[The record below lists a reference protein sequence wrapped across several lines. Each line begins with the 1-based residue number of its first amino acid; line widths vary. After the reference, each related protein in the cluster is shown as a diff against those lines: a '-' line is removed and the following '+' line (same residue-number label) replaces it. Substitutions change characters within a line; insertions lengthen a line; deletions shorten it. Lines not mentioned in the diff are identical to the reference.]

1 MRRRPAEPQSPP
13 WRGAKS
19 RGRVASEDEAGDE
32 GAEGVRADGAEVDE
46 GSEGVGVRRAVA
58 RRWRRGA
65 LQNARECARGEAGG
79 RRQPARCCLLPA
91 ASRCTSS
98 ASIVDGHTH
107 LRCCGSGAVAVGY
120 TRAATSCTKPPP
132 PSTGGAAEAASL
144 ATAAMAKNASGARDE
159 AGGKEEG
166 VAAWPRGL
174 PRHSQSS
181 D

>member
-1 MRRRPAEPQSPP
+1 MKLEMRALKGCAQMGRRWTRAPKASACAG
-13 WRGAKS
+13 RS
-19 RGRVASEDEAGDE
+19 RGGGGEVHCKMRASVPAAKPEP
-32 GAEGVRADGAEVDE
+32 
-46 GSEGVGVRRAVA
+46 
-58 RRWRRGA
+58 
-65 LQNARECARGEAGG
+65 G